1 MKTSPVKRGCSPQ
14 QRGWP
19 VATRLARTTKGPF
32 PRPRG
37 DAPSSLP
44 MATGLLSCPGE
55 CLLLHIAIVDGK

>member
-1 MKTSPVKRGCSPQ
+1 MKTSPVKRGCSPR

-37 DAPSSLP
+37 DAPSALP
-44 MATGLLSCPGE
+44 MAAGLTLAGGSAGCQE
-55 CLLLHIAIVDGK
+55 AVNIDSK